1 MWKHRQAK
9 QETTVQIQSPWKQE
23 KGIIAV
29 VRVFWDGQQSLKL
42 LFFKAVAIWNSMST
56 SALAHNYSYCNS
68 QSEYNMSL
76 S

>member
-9 QETTVQIQSPWKQE
+9 QETTVQIQSAWKQE
-23 KGIIAV
+23 QWVIAEAK
-29 VRVFWDGQQSLKL
+29 VFWDGQQSLKL
-42 LFFKAVAIWNSMST
+42 LFFKAVSIWNSMSV